1 MRPLYRSIMADAH
14 AIAGATGNIG
24 RHMTELVPAAGQQCQ
39 GIWVHAPKL
48 LEAADLTASPTSVI

>member
-1 MRPLYRSIMADAH
+1 MADAH